1 VKKLFKLSFWEIFAA
16 SIAALFAIP
25 ILLILL
31 SLFSGF
37 NDNFAHIY
45 DVVLYEYSLNSFYL
59 VIGVSILVIF
69 IGVITAWLVTN
80 YDFIGKKIFVWALI
94 LPLAIPPYI
103 LAYVFTEIFDY
114 SGTANNL
121 LRSLNLVSEDYALP
135 NIRTLTGAIIVFSFT
150 LYPYVYLITRVALM
164 SILKPML
171 DSARVLGLSKLQTFF
186 KVTLP
191 IIRPAI
197 LAGTA
202 LVAME
207 TLSDFGAVQHFALP
221 TFTTGIFRTWLGMY
235 DLTTAMQLASILLF
249 VICIVLYFER
259 YQRSKQRYSAAGV
272 KSEKLISTKL
282 KGIYSYL
289 AALFCF
295 LPIFFGF
302 VVPVIEL
309 ITWATAIDNT
319 FNNDF
324 ISSSF
329 NTLFLAFLAALITSG
344 IALILNFNAR
354 IHAKRSSEEMNNFIS
369 MGYAVPGLI
378 LAIGITQLLTYI
390 DYILFNTGLIIT
402 GSLIGLIFAYVIK
415 SYALS
420 NNVIQSN
427 YKQVSTDID
436 DSARTLG
443 SNKRKLLFDI
453 HLPLLKTGLLTS
465 FLLVVSEVVKELPAT
480 LILRPFNFDTLAVNV
495 YLLASEERMYEA
507 AFPAL
512 FIILIGLIP
521 IYFLSKMID
530 HSRTIDE

>member
-1 VKKLFKLSFWEIFAA
+1 MNKLFKLSSWEVFAA
-16 SIAALFAIP
+16 LIAATFAIP

-37 NDNFAHIY
+37 NENFTHIY
-45 DVVLYEYSLNSFYL
+45 EVVLYEYSLNSLYL
-59 VIGVSILVIF
+59 VTGVSLLVIF
-69 IGVITAWLVTN
+69 IGVISAWLVTN
-80 YDFIGKKIFVWALI
+80 YDFVGKKFFTWALI

-121 LRSLNLVSEDYALP
+121 LRSLNLVSEDYVLP
-135 NIRTLTGAIIVFSFT
+135 NIRSLSGAIIVFSLT

-164 SILKPML
+164 NILKPML
-171 DSARVLGLSKLQTFF
+171 DSSRVLGLSKMQTFF

-191 IIRPAI
+191 IIRPAV

-259 YQRSKQRYSAAGV
+259 YQRNQQRYSAAGI
-272 KSEKLISTKL
+272 KSEKLRSTKL
-282 KGIYSYL
+282 KGIHNYL

-295 LPIFFGF
+295 IPIFLGF
-302 VVPVIEL
+302 VIPIMEL
-309 ITWATAIDNT
+309 INWTLAIDNT
-319 FNNDF
+319 FSNDF

-329 NTLFLAFLAALITSG
+329 NTLLLAFFAGSITSV
-344 IALILNFNAR
+344 IALFLNFNAR
-354 IHAKRSSEEMNNFIS
+354 MDTKRSSEEINNFVS

-390 DYILFNTGLIIT
+390 DYILFSTGLIVT
-402 GSLIGLIFAYVIK
+402 GSLLGLIFAYVIK

-420 NNVIQSN
+420 NNVLQSS
-427 YKQVSTDID
+427 YKQFSTDID

-443 SNKRKLLFDI
+443 SNKRKLLFNI
-453 HLPLLKTGLLTS
+453 HIPLLKTGLLTS

-530 HSRTIDE
+530 HSRNINE

>member
-259 YQRSKQRYSAAGV
+259 YQSSKQRYSDAGV
-272 KSEKLISTKL
+272 KSEKLKSTKL